1 MPHVVDV
8 DQSGRVEFTG
18 EDTVLAFSNGMRFAV
33 LIPSVVKRECVKALR
48 DRGFGGATFY
58 PQLFTVGLYF
68 LLREHLGQLAR
79 ITIDLE
85 YFGKDELIKEHLVN
99 LLRRANYE
107 VDPDVIQF
115 GQIGKHSGAHRLA
128 IAALRR
134 KVQPNRVLTSE
145 EILGQFKDRAK

>member
-18 EDTVLAFSNGMRFAV
+18 EDTVLAFSNGIQFAV

-48 DRGFGGATFY
+48 DRGFGGTTFY
-58 PQLFTVGLYF
+58 PQFFTVGLYY
-68 LLREHLGQLAR
+68 LLKDHLKELAR

-85 YFGKDELIKEHLVN
+85 YFGKDEQIKEHLIN

-107 VDPDVIQF
+107 VDPEVIQF
-115 GQIGKHSGAHRLA
+115 GQIGKHSDAHRLA
-128 IAALRR
+128 IAALR
-134 KVQPNRVLTSE
+134 KKIQPNLVLTRE